1 MVRKLIKHEMNA
13 FARSMLPMEII
24 LLGMAVLTRFVQLFE
39 TESSAYNTV
48 RTSSI
53 VMFVIAIVVCLV
65 MTVIVS
71 IRRFYVNLF
80 SSEGYLTLTL
90 PVTAEQ
96 HIFVKLLISVM
107 SLIITVLTVTVSCC
121 IATMGDVLIEVLKAI
136 DYLFE
141 EYYNLLG
148 GHMIGYI
155 FEGII
160 LALAIFISQYL
171 LFYACISIGQ
181 TARKNR
187 VLAAFGV
194 YFAYYIFTQILGTVF
209 IIIVSSEPN
218 WLIELF
224 NRLSSFSEQYPFA
237 FVHIIF
243 IGLTVFY
250 VVLSV
255 VYFLVSRYII
265 KNRLNLE

>member
-1 MVRKLIKHEMNA
+1 MVKKLIKHEMHA

-24 LLGMAVLTRFVQLFE
+24 LIGMAILTRFVQLFE
-39 TESSAYNTV
+39 TETSAYNTV

-65 MTVIVS
+65 MTVVVS
-71 IRRFYVNLF
+71 IRRFYMNLF

-90 PVTAEQ
+90 PVSAGQ
-96 HIFVKLLISVM
+96 HIFVKLLISVV
-107 SLIITVLTVTVSCC
+107 SLIITLVTVIVSVC
-121 IATMGDVLIEVLKAI
+121 IATMGDVLVEVCKAVSYILKW
-136 DYLFE
+136 
-141 EYYNLLG
+141 YYSFLG
-148 GHMIGYI
+148 GHTVAYI
-155 FEGII
+155 FEVII
-160 LALAIFISQYL
+160 VALAILVSQYL

-194 YFAYYIFTQILGTVF
+194 YFAYYITTQILGTVF
-209 IIIVSSEPN
+209 IIIISAAPN
-218 WLIELF
+218 WLMTLLENIGIW
-224 NRLSSFSEQYPFA
+224 SEQHPFA
-237 FVHIIF
+237 AIHIALI
-243 IGLTVFY
+243 TVTVLY
-250 VVLSV
+250 AVLSG